1 MALGENVRVVG
12 SSRNT
17 YTFGTGTSYASPAV
31 SGAAALLLQAHPEWT
46 SEALYDSLR
55 ASATSIA
62 ADSLGGYGV
71 INAFVASGL
80 TDEETAVTGFR
91 TYHPYPQPAVLNSA
105 SPRVYFPM
113 DVPEGGKKVVIRI
126 YAFSG
131 ENVKTLENEI
141 DSPGS
146 YRDRTG
152 APSWDGT
159 NYTGDEV
166 APGIYFYTIQ
176 LAGYGSHSGKIAVMR

>member
-1 MALGENVRVVG
+1 LGENVQVIG
-12 SSRNT
+12 SSRNA
-17 YTFGTGTSYASPAV
+17 YTIGTGTSYASPAV
-31 SGAAALLLQAHPEWT
+31 SGAAALLLQAHPDWT
-46 SEALYDSLR
+46 SIALYDSLR

-71 INAFVASGL
+71 IDAFAASGL
-80 TDEETAVTGFR
+80 AEEGAVVSGFR
-91 TYHPYPQPAVLNSA
+91 VYNPYPQPAVLSKR

-113 DVPEGGKKVVIRI
+113 DVPVGGKRVIIRI
-126 YAFSG
+126 FTFSG
-131 ENVKTLENEI
+131 ENVKILEADI

-159 NYTGDEV
+159 NFTGDTV
-166 APGIYFYTIQ
+166 APGIYFYTVQ
-176 LAGYGSHSGKIAVMR
+176 MAGYSEHSGKIAVMR